1 MESTASGPVQSPVLD
16 RRHAR
21 SRRGRSAGH
30 GGLLRPLWYHQIVL
44 LLATDAPPIRRVAWA
59 TLQEWAV
66 CSSIFVVGRGVKAGL
81 PGSTLRDTLN
91 ARSKRVA
98 RSRRPSGRRTAYIC
112 AASSAAALAVP
123 QSHSVVS
130 GRRRAHTSMEKTA
143 TAAQSRRRPRGVHA
157 LVSSVRWCRARV
169 ASLAVARTTSCRASG
184 TVLAAQH
191 SCVGRWDRIS
201 IDQITPATRYVSL

>member
-1 MESTASGPVQSPVLD
+1 MSRLYQYFCSRTGRKGGASRKHSARYSQRAV
-16 RRHAR
+16 RARAR
-21 SRRGRSAGH
+21 SH
-30 GGLLRPLWYHQIVL
+30 
-44 LLATDAPPIRRVAWA
+44 
-59 TLQEWAV
+59 
-66 CSSIFVVGRGVKAGL
+66 
-81 PGSTLRDTLN
+81 
-91 ARSKRVA
+91 
-98 RSRRPSGRRTAYIC
+98 RPSGRRTAYIC

-201 IDQITPATRYVSL
+201 IDQITPAMRYVSALYWVLAQIWTNRASGQ